1 MTRLWTWALFPQGWE
16 QLKGSTHSPNC
27 LQVGKS
33 ESHVSFIVVLST
45 GKLGCGCLLVSG
57 GMLLSLYRSVKK
69 LVLQCLSCFSF
80 TGRCSVVSDSLRPHG
95 LQPMRILFPWDFP
108 GKSTGVG
115 CHFLLQG
122 IFLTQGLNPGPLHC
136 RQTFYPLK
144 PSGKP
149 P

>member
-16 QLKGSTHSPNC
+16 QLKGPTHSPNC

-33 ESHVSFIVVLST
+33 ESHVSFIVVLSM

-57 GMLLSLYRSVKK
+57 GMLLSLYRPVKK
-69 LVLQCLSCFSF
+69 LVLQCLSCSSF
-80 TGRCSVVSDSLRPHG
+80 TCRCSVVSDSVT
-95 LQPMRILFPWDFP
+95 PWTVAYEDPLSMGFSS
-108 GKSTGVG
+108 KSTGVG

-122 IFLTQGLNPGPLHC
+122 IFPTQGLNPGPLHC